1 MKYADVIVDITF
13 DKLDKTYQYRIPE
26 GKEGESIQ
34 IGSEVYIPFGKG
46 NRRIRGFVTGL
57 SKECKCPPERIKE
70 IAGIADKSL
79 VLESHLIQ
87 LAAWIRENFGGTMN
101 EALRTVLP
109 VSRAVRQKV
118 ERSIRLT
125 CEKEAARQLLA
136 EYQRKKYQA
145 KERLLAELLHI
156 ADSPTDT
163 PAIRYEVATGKLRLT
178 AATLRSL
185 EKDGVIAIESRTVY
199 RTPLKS
205 AQKEA
210 PTIVLNEEQRAV
222 AEDFAQEYRSGIR
235 RPYLLHGITGS
246 GKTEVYMAMIDT
258 VLAEGKQVI
267 FLIPE
272 IALTYQIVDRF
283 QRRFGSRVSI
293 LHSRMSAGE
302 RYDQY
307 LRAKQGD
314 TDIVIGPRS
323 ALFTPFPRLGLIVLD
338 EEHEGSYKSEK
349 APKFH
354 AREVA
359 LKRASMLSASVVLG
373 SATPSLTATRMAEQG
388 KCKGYRLSKRAGA
401 GQLPEVHVVDLREEI
416 KQKNRSIF
424 SEELKRQIADRLEQ
438 KQQVML
444 FLNRRGYAGFVS
456 CRSCGHVMKC
466 PHCEVSLTYHK
477 EGRLT
482 CHYCGYEEQ
491 MPEQCPECSSPYI
504 ASFGIGTQKV
514 EELAKKEFPNARVL
528 RMDADTTSGKE
539 GHGKILEAFAKGQA
553 DILVGTQMIVKGHD
567 YERVTLVGILAA
579 DMSLYAT
586 DYMAAEKTFELLV
599 QASGRAG
606 RGRVPGTVVIQT
618 YQPDHY
624 SIRAAAK
631 GDYDSFYEQELL
643 FRTLGSYPPVIHIL
657 AVLFTGKKEEEVEQT
672 AMALRSFLGTPEEV
686 RIGSPVRAGIGKIK
700 DIYRYVLY
708 LKSASYEKLVFCKNR
723 LEEEGRENP
732 QYRTCSLQFDFN
744 PSGSY

>member
-1 MKYADVIVDITF
+1 MVKYADVIVDITF
-13 DKLDKTYQYRIPE
+13 DKLDKTYQYRIPAT
-26 GKEGESIQ
+26 KEGESIQ
-34 IGSEVYIPFGKG
+34 IGSEVCIPFGKG
-46 NRRIRGFVTGL
+46 NRQIRGFVTGI
-57 SKECKCPPERIKE
+57 SEECKCPPERIKE
-70 IAGIADKSL
+70 IVGIADKSL

-109 VSRAVRQKV
+109 VSRTVRQKV
-118 ERSIRLT
+118 ERSIRLV
-125 CEKEAARQLLA
+125 CKEEEAKQLLA
-136 EYQRKKYQA
+136 EYQRKKYRA
-145 KERLLAELLHI
+145 KERLLAELLH
-156 ADSPTDT
+156 AAGEPV
-163 PAIRYEVATGKLRLT
+163 IRYEVASGKLRIP

-185 EKDGVIAIESRTVY
+185 EEDGVIAVESQTVY
-199 RTPLKS
+199 RTPLRE
-205 AQKEA
+205 AKEA
-210 PTIVLNEEQRAV
+210 ASDIVLNEEQRAV
-222 AEDFAQEYRSGIR
+222 TEDFAQEYRSGIR

-272 IALTYQIVDRF
+272 IALTYQIVERF
-283 QRRFGSRVSI
+283 QRRFGNRVSI

-323 ALFTPFPRLGLIVLD
+323 ALFTPFPKLGLIVLD

-359 LKRASMLSASVVLG
+359 LKRAAMLSASVVLG

-388 KCKGYRLSKRAGA
+388 KCKGYRLTKRAGA
-401 GQLPEVHVVDLREEI
+401 GQLPEIQVVDLREEI

-424 SEELKRQIADRLEQ
+424 SIELKRQIADRLEK

-477 EGRLT
+477 EGKLT
-482 CHYCGYEEQ
+482 CHYCGYEER
-491 MPEQCPECSSPYI
+491 MPKRCPECSSPYI

-514 EELAKKEFPNARVL
+514 EELARKEFPQARVL

-539 GHGKILEAFAKGQA
+539 GHGKILEAFAAGRA

-579 DMSLYAT
+579 DMSLYAN

-606 RGRVPGTVVIQT
+606 RGRFPGTVVIQT
-618 YQPDHY
+618 YHPDHY

-657 AVLFTGKKEEEVEQT
+657 AVLFTGKKEEEVEQ
-672 AMALRSFLGTPEEV
+672 AAIALRSFLGTPEEV

-708 LKSASYEKLVFCKNR
+708 LKSESYEKLVACKNR

-732 QYRTCSLQFDFN
+732 RYQGCSLQFDFN